1 MNRILMT
8 ICLAL
13 ASVWAFAQTTTVTGT
28 VSDSEG
34 PLIGATV
41 LVKGTQNAAS
51 TDFDGNFALKNVN
64 PAKDVLIVRY
74 VGFDNK
80 EVPLKGQ
87 TNVDILMEANATMMD
102 EVVVIGYGTQKRGNL
117 TGSMSSV
124 EAKVI
129 ERMPVANVGEAI
141 IGRMPGVQVT
151 TADGSPDAEV
161 TVRIR
166 GGGSITQ
173 SNQPLVLIDGFEGS
187 LNDVPAT
194 DVDNIQ
200 VLKDAASTAIY
211 GARGANG
218 VVLVTTKRPNEGK
231 VQVNVNAYVQTKELS
246 NKLDVLKPYDFVWAN
261 YDRLYPKG
269 SSTRTGFANTFG
281 KPFEMYIYQGYE
293 GYDWQDIIFSTHPV
307 SWAVDG
313 SISGGTEK
321 FKFKLSFMHQDQ
333 PSVMPDNGLVQ
344 NNLNG
349 NLNIKLWNF
358 LSVEYRTRYLNKTL
372 QGRGTEGIG
381 LLTALQEQPTYGLQD
396 FTKVP
401 ENNEYVDPETMTAQ
415 YHYDPLE
422 TNERYYRNRYSKLL
436 NMGGALNWT

>member
-1 MNRILMT
+1 MT

-13 ASVWAFAQTTTVTGT
+13 ASVWACAQTTTVTGT

-51 TDFDGNFALKNVN
+51 TDYDGNFSLKNVN
-64 PAKDVLIVRY
+64 PAKDVLVVRY

-218 VVLVTTKRPNEGK
+218 VVLVTTKRPSEGK

-246 NKLDVLKPYDFVWAN
+246 NKLDVLKPYDFVRAN
-261 YDRLYPKG
+261 YDR
-269 SSTRTGFANTFG
+269 FG
-281 KPFEMYIYQGYE
+281 
-293 GYDWQDIIFSTHPV
+293 
-307 SWAVDG
+307 
-313 SISGGTEK
+313 
-321 FKFKLSFMHQDQ
+321 
-333 PSVMPDNGLVQ
+333 
-344 NNLNG
+344 
-349 NLNIKLWNF
+349 
-358 LSVEYRTRYLNKTL
+358 
-372 QGRGTEGIG
+372 
-381 LLTALQEQPTYGLQD
+381 
-396 FTKVP
+396 
-401 ENNEYVDPETMTAQ
+401 ENN
-415 YHYDPLE
+415 
-422 TNERYYRNRYSKLL
+422 SKDRKSVV
-436 NMGGALNWT
+436 